1 MRMLVGA
8 GVGIVVGAIL
18 PVATGDNLAFMATA
32 AELVISLGRFAI
44 YPLLF
49 FGVIIAIHELRQ
61 DKATLRVYGRG
72 ALVIVSATGAMVL
85 VATLVTLFL
94 EPRRIPP
101 IFQEAAVPALPPL
114 PEYVQ
119 EVFPRNMFALFAGD
133 GTFLLP
139 IVLLAVA
146 LGLVLYKEGS
156 AALPAVDV
164 VDSLARTFYRLNWW
178 ILEVIAVGLIA
189 VSAAWL
195 MQLRSVSDLQLFA
208 PLLWVVGS
216 VSALFVLVLFPLAVF
231 FFGDRYSPFAWLYAL
246 VAPGITAFF
255 SGDSYFTVGPL
266 TRAAKENF
274 GVSREIAAPVISVST
289 LIAKSGSAMVIA
301 ATFITVLRSYTALE
315 IGLLQVLWV
324 MGSSFL
330 FSFLLGRV
338 PGATVLVG
346 LSVLSQS
353 YGQGMNDIYLIVL
366 PALPILTGIA
376 VLVDT
381 MTAALTSFLVGVW
394 ERKRRIVDPYDFV

>member
-1 MRMLVGA
+1 
-8 GVGIVVGAIL
+8 
-18 PVATGDNLAFMATA
+18 
-32 AELVISLGRFAI
+32 
-44 YPLLF
+44 
-49 FGVIIAIHELRQ
+49 
-61 DKATLRVYGRG
+61 
-72 ALVIVSATGAMVL
+72 
-85 VATLVTLFL
+85 
-94 EPRRIPP
+94 
-101 IFQEAAVPALPPL
+101 
-114 PEYVQ
+114 
-119 EVFPRNMFALFAGD
+119 
-133 GTFLLP
+133 
-139 IVLLAVA
+139 
-146 LGLVLYKEGS
+146 
-156 AALPAVDV
+156 
-164 VDSLARTFYRLNWW
+164 
-178 ILEVIAVGLIA
+178 
-189 VSAAWL
+189 
-195 MQLRSVSDLQLFA
+195 
-208 PLLWVVGS
+208 
-216 VSALFVLVLFPLAVF
+216 
-231 FFGDRYSPFAWLYAL
+231 
-246 VAPGITAFF
+246 VAPAITALF

-274 GVSREIAAPVISVST
+274 GISREIAAPVISLAT

-315 IGLLQVLWV
+315 IGLLQVLWI

-381 MTAALTSFLVGVW
+381 MTAALASFFVGVW